1 VRWGVVWPLE
11 AEVLVVET
19 KNSMPVGFGSKFM
32 FPMKDSGTLPNL
44 GYTFII
50 LSIVFSHLFLFSVTD
65 FFNLSK
71 WESVPKRSE
80 SPESTEPDT
89 VLLSVS
95 LCERSRSLSIRLTSV
110 SSAERTLSRE
120 LALESGTADL
130 AARPLL
136 EAPTLFPL
144 LLPSLSAVPLDV

>member
-1 VRWGVVWPLE
+1 MRCLWLDIHASHEGLRNTPHSVCTTRYH
-11 AEVLVVET
+11 T
-19 KNSMPVGFGSKFM
+19 HS
-32 FPMKDSGTLPNL
+32 
-44 GYTFII
+44 I
-50 LSIVFSHLFLFSVTD
+50 LFSIVFSHLFLFPVTD

-80 SPESTEPDT
+80 LQESTEPDT

-95 LCERSRSLSIRLTSV
+95 LCERSRSRSIRLTSV
-110 SSAERTLSRE
+110 SFVERTLSRE

-136 EAPTLFPL
+136 EVPTLFPL